1 MFHILTVQSAS
12 DEWLT
17 QPCNWQYTI
26 NTWSPCG
33 TGIVAAPA
41 KQLLQLAGVQDV
53 HTQWKGLSATMG
65 NFLLPWVPSLYTLC
79 IVPDNVCDLHQ
90 ITKPTGSSHL
100 ISGMKSSL
108 YKEYSE
114 YLQGDNKICWDKGK
128 FGSPGKEEVPYKVSV
143 PKQKRGGQEGSSK
156 KVHWHEGKV

>member
-65 NFLLPWVPSLYTLC
+65 NFLKATFVAMGTFSVYTM
-79 IVPDNVCDLHQ
+79 H
-90 ITKPTGSSHL
+90 SS
-100 ISGMKSSL
+100 
-108 YKEYSE
+108 
-114 YLQGDNKICWDKGK
+114 W
-128 FGSPGKEEVPYKVSV
+128 
-143 PKQKRGGQEGSSK
+143 
-156 KVHWHEGKV
+156 